1 MGKTNWDRLFTPAI
15 AAAALAGVT
24 LIGPIAQ
31 AGVVE
36 DAAAAVGKFAGPQT
50 VFEGPTE
57 APPIAPDKHI
67 VYLSND
73 ENNDA
78 SRQWGLAIKEA
89 GEYIGWKV
97 TVIDGKASPVK
108 WLEAV
113 NQAIAIGAD
122 GFITSADVR
131 GVQDALREAVER
143 GMIIIGIHATALPG
157 PDPELNLW
165 YNIQQDPRDIGKAQA
180 DWIIDHSGGT
190 ARVVVTSHNEF
201 KIAETKSTATA
212 NRIRECEG
220 CELLEYSNTPI
231 AEVAQRQ
238 PQLIASWIQRYG
250 TPLYITAVADYT
262 LDFQVPALRSGGVEP
277 GDVILIGADGQPS
290 AYARIRRGDQFQLVT
305 VSEPFELQGYQA
317 IDEFNR
323 AFNNLPPSGYV
334 QSPYLVTPENVDAE
348 GGDENTF
355 KPSSGYKKAY
365 LKLWGVE

>member
-1 MGKTNWDRLFTPAI
+1 MMRVSVSRGLFLSAAV
-15 AAAALAGVT
+15 AAAALLVAT
-24 LIGPIAQ
+24 PSQ
-31 AGVVE
+31 ADVVAE
-36 DAAAAVGKFAGPQT
+36 AAAAVERFAGPQT

-78 SRQWGLAIKEA
+78 SRQWGLAVKDA
-89 GEYIGWKV
+89 GERIGWEV
-97 TVIDGKASPVK
+97 TVIDGQGSAVK

-113 NQAIAIGAD
+113 NQAIAIGAH
-122 GFITSADVR
+122 GFVTSADVR
-131 GVQDALREAVER
+131 GLQDAIREAVDR
-143 GMIIIGIHATALPG
+143 GMIIIGIHGTALPG

-180 DWIIDHSGGT
+180 DWVIDHSGGK

-201 KIAETKSTATA
+201 LIAETKSTATA
-212 NRIRECEG
+212 NRIRECTG

-231 AEVAQRQ
+231 AEVEQRQ
-238 PQLIASWIQRYG
+238 PQLVASWIQQYG

-262 LDFQVPALRSGGVEP
+262 LDFQVPALRSGGVDP
-277 GDVILIGADGQPS
+277 KDVILVGADGQPS
-290 AYARIRRGDQFQLVT
+290 AYHRIRRGDQYQVVT

-323 AFNNLPPSGYV
+323 AFNGMPPSGYV

-348 GGDENTF
+348 GGTENIF
-355 KPSSGYKKAY
+355 KPSSNYKEAY